1 MIVPMFF
8 VRNTQLPKHFPSNF
22 WCSRWIIKSGI

>member
-8 VRNTQLPKHFPSNF
+8 MRNTQLSNNFSNNF
-22 WCSRWIIKSGI
+22 WCSE